1 MKDNAH
7 LAVGKKIIGIII
19 KETKTGKPPIS
30 QLFLVFDDHTSFE
43 FYADA
48 PIKPTGGVDKMSFRE
63 VYNYMDESMRVVFHA
78 VEDPDTGDVVYS

>member
-1 MKDNAH
+1 MKDEAYQV
-7 LAVGKKIIGIII
+7 VGKMIIGVIM
-19 KETKTGKPPIS
+19 KETKTGRPPHS

-63 VYNYMDESMRVVFHA
+63 VYNYMDESMEVVFHA
-78 VEDPDTGDVVYS
+78 VADPDTGEVVHD